1 MSASTELSGADL
13 AANHFPTRTQI
24 DRIESDMRAMPDA
37 QIEIPVEHTFGPGF
51 YARTVIIPAGAT
63 VVGKVHA
70 TEHIFMVVKG
80 DITLVSDGARRR
92 VQAPFQMV
100 CAPGVKRAGHAHTE
114 CVCTNIHITTET
126 DLDKLE
132 AALITAP
139 ALKAPATQETIS

>member
-1 MSASTELSGADL
+1 MSASPHTGAAL
-13 AANHFPTRTQI
+13 AAAHFPTRAQI

-51 YARTVIIPAGAT
+51 YARTVTIPAGAT

-80 DITLVSDGARRR
+80 DITLVTDGARRR

-114 CVCTNIHITTET
+114 CVCTNVHITTET
-126 DLDKLE
+126 DLGKLE

-139 ALKAPATQETIS
+139 ALEAPAAQEKLS

>member
-1 MSASTELSGADL
+1 MSASPEPSGAEL
-13 AANHFPTRTQI
+13 AAAHFPTRAQI

-51 YARTVIIPAGAT
+51 YARTVTIPAGAT

-80 DITLVSDGARRR
+80 DITLVTDGARRR

-139 ALKAPATQETIS
+139 ALEAPAAQEALS